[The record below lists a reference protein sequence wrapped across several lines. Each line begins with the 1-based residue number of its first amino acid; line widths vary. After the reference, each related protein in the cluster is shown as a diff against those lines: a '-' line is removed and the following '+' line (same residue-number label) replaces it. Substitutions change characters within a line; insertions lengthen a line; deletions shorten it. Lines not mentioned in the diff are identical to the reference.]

1 MALLSKSAIAA
12 VAVSAGL
19 AAGAAGVALADN
31 STSATPTAAPTA
43 APNDR
48 PGPGTPGGPGAPL
61 GKRLRGGPGMGMGVG
76 GALHGELV
84 VPGPGGGYQTVLI
97 QRGKVTAVSST
108 SITLKSDDGFTS
120 TYIVTADTMVNAAR
134 DGIAT
139 IKKGADA
146 NVLAVKKAGKATALR
161 IGDRSLQKQFRDKF
175 RGPLAPKPAA
185 SAPTT

>member
-1 MALLSKSAIAA
+1 MALLTKSAIAA
-12 VAVSAGL
+12 VAVAAGL
-19 AAGAAGVALADN
+19 AAGATGIALADN
-31 STSATPTAAPTA
+31 SSSPTTTAAPTS
-43 APNDR
+43 P
-48 PGPGTPGGPGAPL
+48 PPGAPDGVGPRGHFG
-61 GKRLRGGPGMGMGVG
+61 GKGMRGGPGMGLG
-76 GALHGELV
+76 GAVHGELV
-84 VPGPGGGYQTVLI
+84 VPAPGGGYQTVLV

-108 SITLKSDDGFTS
+108 SITLKSADGFTS
-120 TYIVTADTMVNAAR
+120 TYAVTADTMVNAGR

>member
-31 STSATPTAAPTA
+31 SPSATPTVSPTA

-48 PGPGTPGGPGAPL
+48 PGPGAPL
-61 GKRLRGGPGMGMGVG
+61 GGKHLRGGPGMMGIG

-84 VPGPGGGYQTVLI
+84 VPAPGGGYQTVLI
-97 QRGKVTAVSST
+97 QHGKVTAVSST

-120 TYIVTADTMVNAAR
+120 TYVVTADTMVNAAR

-139 IKKGADA
+139 VKKGADA

-161 IGDRSLQKQFRDKF
+161 IGDRTLQKQFRDKF
-175 RGPLAPKPAA
+175 RGPLAPKPST